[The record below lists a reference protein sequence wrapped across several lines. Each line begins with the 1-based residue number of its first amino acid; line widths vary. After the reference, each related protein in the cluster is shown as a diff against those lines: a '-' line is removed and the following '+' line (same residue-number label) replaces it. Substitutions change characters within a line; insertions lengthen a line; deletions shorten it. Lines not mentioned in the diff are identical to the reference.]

1 MKKLLCIIVDGLR
14 SETLA
19 CAHAGFLEDVSRR
32 GVVYRDVI
40 CGSPPTSLAAL
51 YTVLTSLW
59 PHQHGVTDNRGP
71 DRDTPME
78 LSLASLCRYHQRTIS
93 LLYSRDSISGLIP
106 PRMLDNGL
114 FVNSHG
120 IRNVDK
126 LLIRAA
132 GEHLQ
137 TEKPDCCFLYLDGV
151 DIATSHFGFLSEC
164 SFEAIETV
172 DRGIAHIFE
181 QIRKVGLHNDYVFM
195 VLGGRGGWKYSSK
208 NSKAYDSR
216 IPMFIQGPDIAE
228 GMDVDMG
235 PSLLDLAPTMAHILG
250 IPLHPDWQGRVL
262 QQIFVRNTPS
272 EHVDEIPPCP
282 LGLVG
287 QEDIR
292 PAA

>member
-19 CAHAGFLEDVSRR
+19 CAHAGFLENISRR
-32 GVVYRDVI
+32 GVVCRDVI
-40 CGSPPTSLAAL
+40 CGSPQTSLSAL

-71 DRDTPME
+71 DRDTPIE

-93 LLYSRDSISGLIP
+93 LLFSRDTIARLIP

-114 FVNSHG
+114 FINSQG
-120 IRNVDK
+120 VRNVDK
-126 LLIRAA
+126 RLIRAA

-137 TEKPDCCFLYLDGV
+137 TEKPDCCFLYVDGV

-181 QIRKVGLHNDYVFM
+181 QIRKVGLDNDYVLM
-195 VLGGRGGWKYSSK
+195 VLGGQGGWKYSSK
-208 NSKAYDSR
+208 NSKAHDSR
-216 IPMFIQGPDIAE
+216 IPMFILGPGIAE
-228 GMDVDMG
+228 GMDIDMG
-235 PSLLDLAPTMAHILG
+235 PSLLDLAPTMADILG

-262 QQIFVRNTPS
+262 QEIFARNVPLERTQSPS
-272 EHVDEIPPCP
+272 CP

-287 QEDIR
+287 QENIR

>member
-19 CAHAGFLEDVSRR
+19 CAHAGFLENISRR
-32 GVVYRDVI
+32 GVVCRDVI
-40 CGSPPTSLAAL
+40 CGSPQTSLAAL

-59 PHQHGVTDNRGP
+59 PHQHGVTDNKGP

-93 LLYSRDSISGLIP
+93 LLFSRDTIARLIP

-114 FVNSHG
+114 FINSQG
-120 IRNVDK
+120 VRNVDK
-126 LLIRAA
+126 RLIWAA

-151 DIATSHFGFLSEC
+151 DIATNHFGFLSEC

-181 QIRKVGLHNDYVFM
+181 QIRKVGLENEYVLM
-195 VLGGRGGWKYSSK
+195 VLGGQGGWKYSSK
-208 NSKAYDSR
+208 NNKAHNSR
-216 IPMFIQGPDIAE
+216 IPMFILGPDIAE
-228 GMDVDMG
+228 GMDIDMG
-235 PSLLDLAPTMAHILG
+235 PSLPDLAPTMAHILG

-262 QQIFVRNTPS
+262 PEIFARNAPS
-272 EHVDEIPPCP
+272 ERTQSPPCP

-287 QEDIR
+287 QENIR